1 MNTVSLERIIEL
13 VSNAVVRELHKQGV
27 QVVSGKPGIVPPER
41 SPGGISVKTQ
51 KIDMSAYKTPV
62 LTEQHLSRLHELTGT
77 IIVPR
82 GTVITPKAREAIKA
96 KSICVT
102 FE

>member
-1 MNTVSLERIIEL
+1 MVSLEKIIKL
-13 VSNAVVRELHKQGV
+13 VSTGVVRELHKQGV
-27 QVVSGKPGIVPPER
+27 QVVSGNAEIIPADSSASGM
-41 SPGGISVKTQ
+41 SVKTE
-51 KIDMSAYKTPV
+51 KIDMSSYKTPV

-77 IIVPR
+77 VVVPR

-96 KSICVT
+96 KKLYIR